1 MDIRRTSLLFAET
14 EGEGPATAEAE
25 LAFPRDVLQ
34 VTAGITGYSLLF
46 EDEDDHH
53 VGRVELEVRAD
64 KDEDDP
70 TKVRVKGVFG
80 LRDWSNEF
88 DDPYSGVVD
97 VAVLADLEAVQPPGP
112 GEARGDL
119 VILGA
124 EATQGIQHFWSGEHL
139 DAPNVF
145 PDNSIRL
152 IAGRPTVIRLYVD
165 YDGTSGLP
173 QISTLSGSL
182 TAYSPAGETTLMPIE
197 SITPRRATSIDRGSR
212 RHTLNFLLGDTQSL
226 GELTILA
233 TVFDASDPTQLSAP
247 FEQTLRFEQQ
257 PALRVLAVGIDYTG
271 SDVKDDA
278 DPADLTAPTQADFV
292 DTLEFTDRIFPIPS
306 VMLTDYRTMEYDG
319 DITSDISEGCDEF
332 GDLKDAVADFVGDS
346 DDVVY
351 GLIGTGVDTGSVG
364 GCGGGGVGVG
374 IVSRGGTAAHEIGH
388 ALGRQHA
395 PCDNVT
401 RCATPHNTDDNYPYY
416 SGYDSDSIGEYGF
429 DPVSMWGTV
438 KVPGSAHDIMGY
450 SGDKWISPYTY
461 KALMSV
467 IPGTTISGAGL
478 AARGG
483 RAGAADGDVMGR
495 RPAGDEWIPVKQHKL
510 FLRLDVRRDGVTLRP
525 SFHYPARPRIVTG
538 VATDY
543 VLELRD
549 GGRVLRRACLVAE
562 DCGCGCGRGGA
573 CGGCGC
579 GARAPL
585 RFRQAVP
592 FDTRAT
598 EAVLLKGD
606 DEVAR
611 WPIPQPPA
619 VEVECYPDDKDAS
632 FMWLRWRVSGPD
644 TVHTDEVTSER
655 TDEGTDEVTEEG
667 ADEVTEEGTDEERRP
682 VSLAQWRDRSGTW
695 RGVAPRLRGSR
706 LRVPRRITRMGNEVH
721 YRVLVT
727 TGIATGVGYCDEE
740 PDGEPAPRLEPPR
753 IVILGAGRPRPVHE
767 LPRIIT
773 ASVIG
778 GVPEDAAIRWYAESG
793 AEIGRGARLDLSS
806 LRTGS
811 SVVTARVTDSGVPT
825 TTAQW
830 HVERTTDG
838 RFLLH
843 VGQVGGELPGD
854 DEDPRQDHD
863 HEGHGHHHAARGHHH
878 HPHRHDGHPRGG
890 DHEQGHEEG

>member
-1 MDIRRTSLLFAET
+1 M
-14 EGEGPATAEAE
+14 
-25 LAFPRDVLQ
+25 
-34 VTAGITGYSLLF
+34 
-46 EDEDDHH
+46 
-53 VGRVELEVRAD
+53 
-64 KDEDDP
+64 
-70 TKVRVKGVFG
+70 
-80 LRDWSNEF
+80 
-88 DDPYSGVVD
+88 
-97 VAVLADLEAVQPPGP
+97 
-112 GEARGDL
+112 
-119 VILGA
+119 ILGA

-655 TDEGTDEVTEEG
+655 TDEGTDEGDETRGHGRGHGGGHGRG
-667 ADEVTEEGTDEERRP
+667 AAARLARAVARP
-682 VSLAQWRDRSGTW
+682 VRHLARGCASAARLSPSRTASNHPDGQRGALSRPGHDRDSDRRRLLRRGAGRRAGTPARATPHRHPRRRAPPPGPRAAPDHHGLGHRGSAGGRGDPMVCRVRCRDRSW
-695 RGVAPRLRGSR
+695 
-706 LRVPRRITRMGNEVH
+706 
-721 YRVLVT
+721 
-727 TGIATGVGYCDEE
+727 
-740 PDGEPAPRLEPPR
+740 
-753 IVILGAGRPRPVHE
+753 GAGSTCRACAP
-767 LPRIIT
+767 
-773 ASVIG
+773 
-778 GVPEDAAIRWYAESG
+778 
-793 AEIGRGARLDLSS
+793 GARS
-806 LRTGS
+806 
-811 SVVTARVTDSGVPT
+811 
-825 TTAQW
+825 
-830 HVERTTDG
+830 
-838 RFLLH
+838 
-843 VGQVGGELPGD
+843 
-854 DEDPRQDHD
+854 
-863 HEGHGHHHAARGHHH
+863 
-878 HPHRHDGHPRGG
+878 
-890 DHEQGHEEG
+890 